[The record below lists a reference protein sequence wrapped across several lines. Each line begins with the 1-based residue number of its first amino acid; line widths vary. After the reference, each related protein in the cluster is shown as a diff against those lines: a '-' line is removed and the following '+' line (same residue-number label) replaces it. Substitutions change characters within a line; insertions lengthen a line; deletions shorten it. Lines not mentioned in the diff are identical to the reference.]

1 MSISQTEEKYIR
13 DTLETQIYPVL
24 SDNLSEVLKKIK
36 IADLN
41 GLEEIR
47 IRVDK
52 PLMLQKNNQDY
63 FVLVNGSLTGLS
75 NQGAQ
80 VSREDVLRTIQL
92 MSNFSI
98 YTIGEELKQGF
109 LTLRGGHRIGFAGR
123 GIIENNELKLLKDIS
138 SLNIRIAREVK
149 NCALPLL
156 ANLLNNGKDSKNS
169 NNSYSESDSDS
180 GRGDYRYDGINNSK
194 NGNYSIS
201 TKGTG
206 IRNTLIISPPGCG
219 KTTLL
224 RDMIR
229 ILSNGNE
236 KLGLKGHKVS
246 LVDERSEIAACH
258 FGVPQRD
265 VGVRTDVLDACH
277 KVKGINMLLRSM
289 SPEIIAV
296 DEIGSIEDANAIE
309 EAINSGVTVIAT
321 AHGKDLKEVQRKKG
335 IDILIQNKLIDN
347 VVILNRKNGPGT
359 ISEIVIC

>member
-1 MSISQTEEKYIR
+1 MSVTQTEEKYIR
-13 DTLETQIYPVL
+13 DTLENQIYPVL

-36 IADLN
+36 AIDLK

-63 FVLVNGSLTGLS
+63 FVAANGSLSGLS
-75 NQGAQ
+75 HKGVQA
-80 VSREDVLRTIQL
+80 SREDVLRTIQL

-156 ANLLNNGKDSKNS
+156 DNLLISSNSSSRVGYNVNENNTSCKW
-169 NNSYSESDSDS
+169 
-180 GRGDYRYDGINNSK
+180 
-194 NGNYSIS
+194 
-201 TKGTG
+201 TG

-224 RDMIR
+224 RDLIR
-229 ILSNGNE
+229 ILSDGNE
-236 KLGLKGHKVS
+236 ELDLKGYKVS

-321 AHGKDLKEVQRKKG
+321 AHGKNLKEAQRKRG
-335 IDILIQNKLIDN
+335 IDTLIQNKLIDN
-347 VVILNRKNGPGT
+347 VVVLNRKNGPGT
-359 ISEIVIC
+359 IAEIMIY

>member
-1 MSISQTEEKYIR
+1 MSITQTEEKYIS
-13 DTLETQIYPVL
+13 DTLEKQIYPVL

-36 IADLN
+36 ATDLN

-63 FVLVNGSLTGLS
+63 FVASNGSLSSLFNKGV
-75 NQGAQ
+75 Q

-109 LTLRGGHRIGFAGR
+109 FTLRGGHRIGFAGR

-156 ANLLNNGKDSKNS
+156 DNLLNGSK
-169 NNSYSESDSDS
+169 
-180 GRGDYRYDGINNSK
+180 GR
-194 NGNYSIS
+194 
-201 TKGTG
+201 GTG
-206 IRNTLIISPPGCG
+206 ISNTLIISPPGCG

-229 ILSNGNE
+229 ILSDGNE
-236 KLGLKGHKVS
+236 KLRLKGYKVS

-309 EAINSGVTVIAT
+309 EAINSGVMVIAT

-335 IDILIQNKLIDN
+335 IDALIQNKLIDN

-359 ISEIVIC
+359 IAEIITY